1 MLLEGRGAE
10 GPATPDG
17 AMDRTG
23 PPPLVLDG
31 QLDSSADRRPIGL
44 DTDEPHAQPIV
55 SVTGILEESQRMT
68 VSWCRAADFGD
79 DFLVAI
85 IVQIG
90 KRDAVPLV
98 QLPGA

>member
-23 PPPLVLDG
+23 PPPLVFDG
-31 QLDSSADRRPIGL
+31 QLDSCADCRPVGL
-44 DTDEPHAQPIV
+44 DADQPQAQPIV

-68 VSWCRAADFGD
+68 VSWCRAADFSD
-79 DFLVAI
+79 DFLIAV

-90 KRDAVPLV
+90 ERDAMPLV
-98 QLPGA
+98 QLAGA